1 MPGSTMRRLTRFTAF
16 GVALALLGLAPA
28 AAEAKP
34 RVVATL
40 ADLWAITRALT
51 GDLVDVKLATRVTQ
65 NPHDFEIRPSQML
78 MVKRAEVLIRN
89 GLEEDNWVDPIVEG
103 AGNPKLLR
111 GSPNVIEAVRGVQ
124 VLKVPT
130 GPIDRSMGDVHP
142 LGNPHYTMDPATL
155 PLVTANIVAGLSYAM
170 PDLAGKFEGNRKV
183 FLEKVAEADRRWKQT
198 LAPFRGARIVSY
210 HDSWPYFYRAFGL
223 VEGAIEED
231 RPGIPPSPQH
241 LAALIRKMKEE
252 RIKVI
257 LHESW
262 YPTDTSDWVARQAKD
277 PASNWPGAKVLI
289 VPQVP
294 GAVKGTD
301 DYISHIEYL
310 VNAIAKALA

>member
-1 MPGSTMRRLTRFTAF
+1 MRKATMRRPIPFAALAAA
-16 GVALALLGLAPA
+16 VALFVLAPA

-40 ADLWAITRALT
+40 SDLWVITRALA
-51 GDLVDVKLATRVTQ
+51 GDLLDVQLATRATQ

-78 MVKRAEVLIRN
+78 MVKRADVLIRN
-89 GLEEDNWVDPIVEG
+89 GLEEDAWVDPIVEG

-130 GPIDRSMGDVHP
+130 GLIDRSLGDIHP
-142 LGNPHYTMDPATL
+142 LGNPHYTLDPVNL
-155 PLVTANIVAGLSYAM
+155 PLVTANIVVGLSHAM
-170 PDLAGKFEGNRKV
+170 PDLAAQLEANRKS
-183 FLEKVAEADRRWKQT
+183 FLDKVAAADRRWKQA
-198 LAPFRGARIVSY
+198 LAPYKGAKIVSY

-223 VEGAIEED
+223 VEGGIEED

-241 LAALIRKMKEE
+241 IAALIRTMKEE
-252 RIKVI
+252 KVKVI
-257 LHESW
+257 LHENW
-262 YPTDTSDWVARQAKD
+262 YPTDVSDFVARQTGARVLVV
-277 PASNWPGAKVLI
+277 PRAPGAT
-289 VPQVP
+289 Q
-294 GAVKGTD
+294 GTD
-301 DYISHIEYL
+301 DYISHMDYL